1 MISNIIFGIGNA
13 SKNQEIKLN
22 KNKRVDSM

>member
-1 MISNIIFGIGNA
+1 MISNIIFDIGNA